1 MKRLVQSLLLILV
14 IAYPLI
20 IYFGLSFISLRYV
33 ILMVMFLFFIR
44 LLFINRKKQSK
55 SVIPISLIILMTIL
69 GIFLCLFSLVFN
81 SEYLLKLYPFMI
93 NVLLFITFLYSFIN
107 PPTMIER
114 FAQIIEK
121 KALPKEAIRYMRK
134 VTVAWVIF
142 FFINGLI
149 AFITASYSS
158 LKIWSLYNG
167 LIAYILIALMFLIEY
182 IIRLR
187 VKKRMMLDN
196 D

>member
-20 IYFGLSFISLRYV
+20 IYFGLSLISLRYV

-81 SEYLLKLYPFMI
+81 SEYLLKLYPFMV

-107 PPTMIER
+107 PPTIIER
-114 FAQIIEK
+114 FALIIEK

-167 LIAYILIALMFLIEY
+167 FIAYILIALMFLIEY
-182 IIRLR
+182 IIRLK